1 MKGEENM
8 TGRELIIY
16 ILENGLEDEQV
27 FSNGRFV
34 GFLSVGEAAQKLGY
48 GIETVRAMV
57 ELGLIENVHD
67 SDMIPEK
74 SIRKLIE
81 KE

>member
-1 MKGEENM
+1 M

-27 FSNGRFV
+27 FEKGRFV
-34 GFLSVGEAAQKLGY
+34 GFLTLGEAAQKLGY
-48 GIETVRAMV
+48 GIETVKAMI
-57 ELGLIENVHD
+57 ELGLVENVNEG
-67 SDMIPEK
+67 DMIPEK
-74 SIRKLIE
+74 SIRKLME

>member
-1 MKGEENM
+1 M

-27 FSNGRFV
+27 FEKGRFV
-34 GFLSVGEAAQKLGY
+34 GFLTLGEAAQKLGY
-48 GIETVRAMV
+48 GIETVKAMM
-57 ELGLIENVHD
+57 ELGMIENVND
-67 SDMIPEK
+67 GDMIPES

>member
-1 MKGEENM
+1 M

-27 FSNGRFV
+27 FTNGRFV
-34 GFLSVGEAAQKLGY
+34 GFLTLGEAAQKLGY
-48 GIETVRAMV
+48 GIETVKAMI
-57 ELGLIENVHD
+57 ELGLVENVNEG
-67 SDMIPEK
+67 DMIPEK
-74 SIRKLIE
+74 SIRKLME

>member
-1 MKGEENM
+1 M

-27 FSNGRFV
+27 FENGRFV
-34 GFLSVGEAAQKLGY
+34 GFLSLTQAAQKLGY
-48 GIETVRAMV
+48 GIETVKAMV
-57 ELGLIENVHD
+57 DLGLIENVHD
-67 SDMIPEK
+67 GDMIPEK
-74 SIRKLIE
+74 SIRKLLE